1 MKMVLLPVQA
11 EPAVVAEEVLLTLV
25 QLESQELLIQVVAV
39 VEAMEMDLDLAV
51 VGVLVVQE

>member
-1 MKMVLLPVQA
+1 VPV

-25 QLESQELLIQVVAV
+25 QLEPQELLIQVVAV